1 MNVKFANSFDP
12 IPEGNQRELQNSVEH
27 VDPAVDEVR
36 QKRAVRVI

>member
-1 MNVKFANSFDP
+1 MNVKFENSFDQ

-36 QKRAVRVI
+36 TSKKGR